1 MKLIVLAAVC
11 VAVQAGASAKC
22 QGNTI
27 QKVAPKCTNS
37 AWQLTSDNEGCV
49 EKHCPNLNEKE
60 VLAYWATNADWR
72 LGHWNEQDHGR
83 QRCYPAKYGSHR
95 NYLFGNQG
103 WIGQASCD
111 WWSDFRS
118 VENSVTHHGI
128 SGIDVRVNFGE
139 WRHKD
144 GNDKLRVSVRMCTKA
159 ASTLQ
164 GNSNCRRGHG
174 CSGCGSWQR
183 AHQVTGN
190 PRGIQDRIYHWS
202 VDRPGDKVQGADYN
216 MVMSSGH
223 MEPWMPYTSQ
233 KTYSDSPGS
242 HANLDNS
249 HMSFQIHVHTEAD
262 DFNSWYAVQSV
273 GAYVYDC
280 LESGRAT
287 TDNSARANGGYVAPT
302 CGCNK
307 GYRLQGGSCVPD
319 TKAPTAAPT
328 KNPTMSPT
336 RTHTSTLKFKS
347 SSGAS
352 CSMAFDGS
360 QLHTDCGAIKQGN
373 GKGPRVTFKSGGQ
386 SCSMSYDG
394 SNLKTNCKLGS
405 GFQGKQPQ
413 LAAADKKLTFE
424 DSYGASCSLAFNGVL
439 DTDCALGHGF

>member
-72 LGHWNEQDHGR
+72 RGHWNEQDHGR

-144 GNDKLRVSVRMCTKA
+144 GN
-159 ASTLQ
+159 
-164 GNSNCRRGHG
+164 
-174 CSGCGSWQR
+174 
-183 AHQVTGN
+183 
-190 PRGIQDRIYHWS
+190 
-202 VDRPGDKVQGADYN
+202 DKVQGADYN

-328 KNPTMSPT
+328 K
-336 RTHTSTLKFKS
+336 
-347 SSGAS
+347 
-352 CSMAFDGS
+352 
-360 QLHTDCGAIKQGN
+360 
-373 GKGPRVTFKSGGQ
+373 
-386 SCSMSYDG
+386 
-394 SNLKTNCKLGS
+394 
-405 GFQGKQPQ
+405 
-413 LAAADKKLTFE
+413 
-424 DSYGASCSLAFNGVL
+424 
-439 DTDCALGHGF
+439 